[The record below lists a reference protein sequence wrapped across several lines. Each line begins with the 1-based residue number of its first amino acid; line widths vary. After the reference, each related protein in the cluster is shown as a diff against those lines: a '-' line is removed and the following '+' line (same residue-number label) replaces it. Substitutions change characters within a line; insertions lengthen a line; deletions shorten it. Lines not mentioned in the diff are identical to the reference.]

1 MNYLLLVYEQV
12 YHPAKKLTSIN
23 IQQENNYSETLKTFN
38 MLLDTLEPY
47 FIWEF
52 LTKNFDIILNQ
63 QEDNNFI
70 TARSTIEQICG
81 IIDML
86 LDIFSLENSL
96 DTQLE
101 HLSEMLYHLIQ
112 IINDNF
118 EKLTSNQI
126 ILCIKLLLKIFKN
139 VIFTNTNHH
148 LSIFRCS
155 FNYQNEIFDNYL
167 TIYNIEDDNE
177 HTTFIDNEYSTDIYN
192 KLLRTDSINELENPN
207 LIIEQEN
214 LNDIEQLL
222 HQMIHKVEKQL
233 DKLNNQLFDNK
244 KSRLSTKT
252 MLESI
257 NNIEKSIELY
267 KKFFHRFIITYLI
280 DQNQVLINDKFQ
292 SIYSIIQNK
301 NNDNL
306 LIIFNR
312 YQQLNEFQL
321 KLTNNVDH
329 YITAFENCCKLLTEF
344 CCFPIQS
351 SLNNQSFLP
360 KGKTDFDDWSMDIC
374 VLSLCISDHFSL
386 QTIAISVLI
395 ELFGY
400 TLSLYS
406 SNKKNSIDILANN
419 QLIISSFTYEQV
431 LLLINETEFFQY
443 IIAYFWEY
451 LNDKYG
457 REYNLKASHILS
469 ILHSM
474 LPNNLCEDLIYNQ
487 LSLINIQQIEIDIKI
502 IEEYKK
508 FFKLWNS
515 IRNIPH
521 IKNEHITKSFQHC
534 LIYILKILKESNDYC
549 LKSIVQKWTYDCFTH
564 GDVCRIFDILLIML
578 LHSDTARVSIQ
589 RFDPIIHKEFF
600 LDQQININEIKF
612 SMIPDDENNE
622 DYDDEFVHDD
632 KVQEEETDHDKRI
645 RAISSINLTESID
658 HIKSSPQI
666 IKFPTISNLSQP
678 ILSNIRSLSPPT
690 LFKSVRQRRSTIQTV
705 FNRNNIQFES
715 SNNTII
721 NNSSHS
727 HSIPNSNIISESN
740 LSQIN
745 DSMDFQYAYILLYT
759 QPYDHNRIILSLNI
773 IDSLFDLIP
782 QQLIQTLLIT
792 SNIQSLPISIHNKQ
806 MHELFL
812 KHRRSIEGNNF
823 DLSNKN
829 TQEYQSYLYLLLNI
843 LLIYTYSY
851 HPKYFDIQKNR
862 IIHIR
867 SLILLTRICHDL
879 SFICMDNTIQLSSF
893 DAIDYI
899 IDLIQ
904 RLSYICNYC
913 IGNTV
918 HNTQHF
924 TQTLCPQHWIKRIKI
939 NTNDLSDARQSI
951 LNKLPLILSS
961 LLFIWKTLSINQINS
976 IWLAKNI
983 KLIRDKII
991 EFISSLT
998 KSNGV
1003 SFLRAII
1010 LCWGERK
1017 QQQQQQKPSII
1028 QRDNVNEIQ
1037 ALIDILMNINNYTT
1051 NDIIYN
1057 MNKLLRNLS
1066 TTNNK
1071 KKQNY
1076 IVWCLQFLL
1085 AYLEQQKNVSIDCW
1099 SILAIMFKECL
1110 SPSMSSSVTFLIIRI
1125 LSFYVKQSPFMVEKR
1140 DLKDLQ
1146 DVTIK
1151 VLENCNTIVAS
1162 SLEQTNWLRKNLQ
1175 VRITQSEPNTQR
1187 ITTDSFNELDRSLN
1201 NENTSLDFDDNSQ
1214 SMNSS
1219 LIALTILA
1227 EHITKLL
1234 DIIYNL
1240 TDEKDRIIGPYLQ
1253 NLVNNVMP
1261 YVRIH
1266 VSLNVPSYRSA
1277 SILLLNISQYSY
1289 TKKTWKKEVFEHLF
1303 DIGFFQVDLLTL
1315 NLWKII
1321 ISNMITDEKPTSFRD
1336 VMNRINA
1343 VQTGLLFSKE
1353 QEYEQRVML
1362 IKRFAFVIYSS
1373 EKDQSNRHLP
1383 HILESITD
1391 LLKLPQVPIV
1401 YTQIYLV
1408 FRALLIRISN
1418 KNFISFW
1425 PILIAELIQIL
1436 LQLEQDLLFD
1446 IEGDIKS
1453 NIQRMTT
1460 SDITLTNI
1468 SNGSSDSNPLLKMYL
1483 YACKLLDILLAIPY
1497 SELYHFQLFRS
1508 AFVTDHNITNS
1519 NSHIDIFITFS
1530 IRLFK
1535 LLEKKLQLMPI
1546 SIHNQ
1551 LPIIKNL
1558 NHPLLRL
1565 RTISNIIELFPFFNC
1580 LTKMHTNDNLYL
1592 NNEQILLSDT
1602 MNEIE
1607 TSVLEDFIES

>member
-1 MNYLLLVYEQV
+1 MNYLLLIYEQV
-12 YHPAKKLTSIN
+12 YHPSKKLTSIN

-312 YQQLNEFQL
+312 YRQLNEFQL

-451 LNDKYG
+451 LNDKYD

-645 RAISSINLTESID
+645 RAISSINLSESID

-727 HSIPNSNIISESN
+727 HSIPNSSIISESN

-812 KHRRSIEGNNF
+812 KHRRSIEGNDF

-879 SFICMDNTIQLSSF
+879 SFICMDNTMLIN
-893 DAIDYI
+893 YI
-899 IDLIQ
+899 INLFKKLSFQKIILCLFNRFINKESDLLKIKLIYDYNNELLNDQ
-904 RLSYICNYC
+904 LTKEYLKQLIHLLEEIILLENIIYSIDINLIDQLTINQTIFLSTILQYLKQIHSIENHHYIINL
-913 IGNTV
+913 IV
-918 HNTQHF
+918 
-924 TQTLCPQHWIKRIKI
+924 RILPHCGSALKTI
-939 NTNDLSDARQSI
+939 SI
-951 LNKLPLILSS
+951 RVIEQICRNLTFVVQYYSQQETKFEFN
-961 LLFIWKTLSINQINS
+961 LLFIWKTLSLNQINS

-1017 QQQQQQKPSII
+1017 QQQQQQQQKPSII
-1028 QRDNVNEIQ
+1028 RRDNVNEIQ

-1085 AYLEQQKNVSIDCW
+1085 TYLEQQKNVSIDCW

-1303 DIGFFQVDLLTL
+1303 GKGIFQVDL
-1315 NLWKII
+1315 
-1321 ISNMITDEKPTSFRD
+1321 
-1336 VMNRINA
+1336 
-1343 VQTGLLFSKE
+1343 
-1353 QEYEQRVML
+1353 
-1362 IKRFAFVIYSS
+1362 
-1373 EKDQSNRHLP
+1373 
-1383 HILESITD
+1383 
-1391 LLKLPQVPIV
+1391 
-1401 YTQIYLV
+1401 
-1408 FRALLIRISN
+1408 
-1418 KNFISFW
+1418 
-1425 PILIAELIQIL
+1425 
-1436 LQLEQDLLFD
+1436 
-1446 IEGDIKS
+1446 
-1453 NIQRMTT
+1453 
-1460 SDITLTNI
+1460 
-1468 SNGSSDSNPLLKMYL
+1468 
-1483 YACKLLDILLAIPY
+1483 
-1497 SELYHFQLFRS
+1497 
-1508 AFVTDHNITNS
+1508 
-1519 NSHIDIFITFS
+1519 
-1530 IRLFK
+1530 
-1535 LLEKKLQLMPI
+1535 
-1546 SIHNQ
+1546 
-1551 LPIIKNL
+1551 
-1558 NHPLLRL
+1558 
-1565 RTISNIIELFPFFNC
+1565 
-1580 LTKMHTNDNLYL
+1580 
-1592 NNEQILLSDT
+1592 
-1602 MNEIE
+1602 
-1607 TSVLEDFIES
+1607 